1 MSPAL
6 ESEFLTTEPP
16 GSFLKRGITI
26 NSTDASRLFD
36 IHGRISSSKV
46 RLLYPLTNNRC
57 VDFPLPVPMLDIG
70 YWVPNSRLHAGDT
83 LARKLKKKKE
93 CGVCLPR
100 FPDLVGESDPDQIM
114 NIELQTGR
122 SSLGERKGC
131 EESAVRGGGAGFGV
145 REAESS
151 QRQKFHVA
159 EAKRIRWPNVG
170 GGCRRAAQTRWALY

>member
-1 MSPAL
+1 MWHLPGPGIKPMSPAL

-57 VDFPLPVPMLDIG
+57 VDFPPPVPMLDIG

-83 LARKLKKKKE
+83 LARKLKKKKRM
-93 CGVCLPR
+93 CCLPPQISWLSGR
-100 FPDLVGESDPDQIM
+100 ERPWSNNEHRITNWEEFSGREERVWGECSAWRGSWLWG
-114 NIELQTGR
+114 EGGR
-122 SSLGERKGC
+122 E
-131 EESAVRGGGAGFGV
+131 
-145 REAESS
+145 
-151 QRQKFHVA
+151 
-159 EAKRIRWPNVG
+159 
-170 GGCRRAAQTRWALY
+170 